1 MTSLQK
7 IWQNVYL
14 RTALII
20 AIVLVIGWML
30 DKTQLAWRSFL
41 IAFMIAYIFNPMVE
55 RLQAWRVPRWLG
67 VGLSMTFI
75 VGLVVL
81 ILLMLLAILDSL
93 IELPISA
100 ASALSRTPDWYSNHA
115 PDWLKSAV
123 QQGLAFINEDIPLDA
138 ETSMNAETNT
148 NAETNNDL
156 GYDTNY
162 DTMLQW
168 LGKTAQALMLRIISS
183 TQGFFQNITNVFVLF
198 VFTGFTLSSFPQ
210 VKKSLMEI
218 FPQRHRPLVHDLAAK
233 MDTSVGGY
241 MRSKLLEG
249 AIMGAVTWLYLSL
262 LGVPNALALGF
273 LNAVLNPI
281 PYVGAFVSTGVAA
294 LLALTISWQLAIVV
308 LIIAVVVEN
317 LNGNI
322 LGPLLL
328 SQGVDLH
335 PLLILSA
342 IIVGGALFGFWG
354 ILLAIPMTGFLQL
367 VYRHHYQGGAWYQK
381 GVSTEK

>member
-1 MTSLQK
+1 M
-7 IWQNVYL
+7 
-14 RTALII
+14 
-20 AIVLVIGWML
+20 
-30 DKTQLAWRSFL
+30 
-41 IAFMIAYIFNPMVE
+41 
-55 RLQAWRVPRWLG
+55 
-67 VGLSMTFI
+67 
-75 VGLVVL
+75 
-81 ILLMLLAILDSL
+81 
-93 IELPISA
+93 
-100 ASALSRTPDWYSNHA
+100 
-115 PDWLKSAV
+115 

-138 ETSMNAETNT
+138 ATSMNAETNT

-183 TQGFFQNITNVFVLF
+183 TQGFFQNIANVFVLF